1 MNGSKTEVG
10 GVTNIAGVNQV
21 ILFEFYPNSSPK
33 GIWQLGTFFKR
44 NFFNNSR
51 WKLRWGY
58 ISCEANYSINW
69 LWYERKLYFPIKLM
83 NFNLK

>member
-1 MNGSKTEVG
+1 MNGSQTEVG

-51 WKLRWGY
+51 
-58 ISCEANYSINW
+58 
-69 LWYERKLYFPIKLM
+69 
-83 NFNLK
+83 